1 MNLQKSPNSIDSSEL
16 AVASFKAMQYLL
28 QSIEAYRSEISTL
41 SAKIDGL
48 VTEVSDLKLANQ
60 AVIQSPKLKGDTNR
74 TFKYGEQRAVVTKE
88 DGTKELQFVYS
99 ILSKTALIWKDNI
112 STDPPN
118 GSDLRSYS
126 KSSYEL
132 I

>member
-28 QSIEAYRSEISTL
+28 QSVEAYRSEISTL

-48 VTEVSDLKLANQ
+48 VTEVSDLKVANQ

-74 TFKYGEQRAVVTKE
+74 TFKYGEQRALVT
-88 DGTKELQFVYS
+88 LM
-99 ILSKTALIWKDNI
+99 I
-112 STDPPN
+112 
-118 GSDLRSYS
+118 
-126 KSSYEL
+126 
-132 I
+132 